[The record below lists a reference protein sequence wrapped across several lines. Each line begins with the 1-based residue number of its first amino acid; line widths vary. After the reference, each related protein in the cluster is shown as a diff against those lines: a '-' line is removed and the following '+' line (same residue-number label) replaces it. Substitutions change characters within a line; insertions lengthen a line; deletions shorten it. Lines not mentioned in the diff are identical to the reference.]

1 MPSASPK
8 QQFQPPIQLKILKR
22 VLKTVRAASS
32 VAGDSADRKDGAARL
47 KPKFQNGVNKEA
59 DPDDRGHGRQC
70 QAERSR
76 NQVRSVKGQRAGRWE
91 DDGGSPAMHHAIK
104 GPQPMRYRSTAD

>member
-22 VLKTVRAASS
+22 VLKTVRAANS
-32 VAGDSADRKDGAARL
+32 VAGDSADINKAARL
-47 KPKFQNGVNKEA
+47 KPKFQNDKEA
-59 DPDDRGHGRQC
+59 DLMTAVTDDSVR
-70 QAERSR
+70 RSAAAI
-76 NQVRSVKGQRAGRWE
+76 RSDRLKANALGRWE

-104 GPQPMRYRSTAD
+104 GPHQ